1 MSKGFG
7 CGNAG
12 KADAVRAR
20 RWREREEQRAM
31 HREEKALKKEVK
43 KEEKQK
49 HKT

>member
-7 CGNAG
+7 CGNAS

-31 HREEKALKKEVK
+31 HREEKALKKE
-43 KEEKQK
+43 EKLK
-49 HKT
+49 HKE